1 MANNNFFQILLEAIL
16 DENASASKIKQQV
29 DSLSKKAGTLKLG
42 TSLDEKEIQR
52 LRSRIA
58 EIQQELQN
66 ENLTIKQQAALR
78 SELIQKQR
86 TLNAES
92 KAYNQQNNADLANQ
106 RNVLSQIAAA
116 QKDVVSI
123 KRSQSQLN
131 KMEKA
136 EEEQVNAE
144 IRERV
149 SLLSSLKTWYSKQSS
164 TTLSKTGAFG
174 SETGEIRTA
183 QIAYE
188 QLFAQLETGTM
199 SIEDARLRFQLLK
212 DGIVQSANTA
222 STSIKSITAS
232 IQENGTTATTI
243 DILRN
248 NFSKLGLTTE
258 QVRQKMSLVDSELAT
273 LRSLMNSGDNA
284 AIEAQFAR
292 LNDALF
298 QTQNNLKRTRSDYSL
313 LVSDQQRLNLAN
325 SMEKFLVKNPNITKE
340 SQADIQAYI
349 TSLRQLNTQM
359 SQMQFDK
366 MKQGFSK
373 IETSMRG
380 LGRLGASV
388 KQQLIQAAEAFSYY
402 FSARYLVMELVQVIQ
417 QVPEE
422 IKKIDSAMIELTK
435 VSDASLSQVKSD
447 FAEFAEIA
455 KRLGASVSDVINA
468 TADWSRLGYSL
479 PDSKK
484 LAEIAVLYKN
494 VGDGIDIDTANK
506 SLVSTL
512 QGFQLDVS
520 EAMGIVDKFNEV
532 KYCLLTQ

>member
-1 MANNNFFQILLEAIL
+1 MANTDFSVLLQAIIDQTGLQSEAQKVQ
-16 DENASASKIKQQV
+16 KIFDKYKV
-29 DSLSKKAGTLKLG
+29 KLEPEFNKASLSNTFKALSQDMANALNTALG
-42 TSLDEKEIQR
+42 T
-52 LRSRIA
+52 
-58 EIQQELQN
+58 
-66 ENLTIKQQAALR
+66 NLTGDDVFKIYEQH
-78 SELIQKQR
+78 
-86 TLNAES
+86 
-92 KAYNQQNNADLANQ
+92 
-106 RNVLSQIAAA
+106 A
-116 QKDVVSI
+116 QKMANET
-123 KRSQSQLN
+123 R
-131 KMEKA
+131 KA
-136 EEEQVNAE
+136 AREAQNLVNQVKNIGIAM
-144 IRERV
+144 
-149 SLLSSLKTWYSKQSS
+149 
-164 TTLSKTGAFG
+164 G
-174 SETGEIRTA
+174 SG
-183 QIAYE
+183 
-188 QLFAQLETGTM
+188 G
-199 SIEDARLRFQLLK
+199 K
-212 DGIVQSANTA
+212 
-222 STSIKSITAS
+222 
-232 IQENGTTATTI
+232 TAT
-243 DILRN
+243 DIEVLRN
-248 NFSKLGLTTE
+248 NFTKLGLSAD
-258 QVRQKMSLVDSELAT
+258 QVKVKMDGLDKEVAQLQT
-273 LRSLMNSGDNA
+273 LMSNGASNQAIVAQWQQVQNA
-284 AIEAQFAR
+284 
-292 LNDALF
+292 LS
-298 QTQNNLKRTRSDYSL
+298 QTQNVLRQTRSEYSL

-325 SMEKFLVKNPNITKE
+325 SMEKFLVKNPNITKK

-388 KQQLIQAAEAFSYY
+388 KQQLMQAAEAFSYY

-422 IKKIDSAMIELTK
+422 IKKIDAAMIELTK

-447 FAEFAEIA
+447 FAEFSEIA